1 MGKAKAVK
9 ELGHIGWLGIG
20 NMGLAMARRLA
31 DAGAQLSVYNR
42 SPEKA
47 EPLRAHGAQIART
60 LQDLAGCD
68 IVLTML
74 ATGDVV
80 EDLLLGSTGLLSQP
94 GAKKPKVVIDCSSI
108 SVEISSSIR
117 ERLASMGVAFIAA
130 PVSGNPEVVA
140 SGNSTFVCSGPAQAV
155 DHVRPLFLS
164 MGKAAS
170 YVGEGELARVA
181 KICHNVWLGGV
192 SQALAEVLVL
202 GQKAGLTREAFLNF
216 LNQSAMGS
224 AFTKGRTP
232 SWVAMDGAPG
242 FSPWLMRKDM
252 DLGLD
257 LAKSLE
263 MPMPLSNTARDFLQ
277 ALINSGDAE
286 ADFTQGLMQQQ
297 ARVSGLEMKP
307 EKGAT
312 DPQ

>member
-1 MGKAKAVK
+1 MGHAKAVK
-9 ELGHIGWLGIG
+9 NLGHIGWLGIG

-31 DAGAQLSVYNR
+31 DAGANLSVYNR

-47 EPLRAHGAQIART
+47 EPLRAHGATVARS

-68 IVLTML
+68 IVVTML

-80 EDLLLGSTGLLSQP
+80 EDLLLGSTGLFSQP
-94 GAKKPKVVIDCSSI
+94 GTKHPQVVIDCSSI
-108 SVEISSSIR
+108 SVETSSSIR
-117 ERLASMGVAFIAA
+117 ERLAVRGVAFIAA

-155 DHVRPLFLS
+155 ERMRPLFLS

-202 GQKAGLTREAFLNF
+202 AQKAGLTREAFLNF

-232 SWVAMDGAPG
+232 SWVALDGAPG

-277 ALINSGDAE
+277 ALINAGDAE

-307 EKGAT
+307 EKSAGH
-312 DPQ
+312 

>member
-1 MGKAKAVK
+1 MGHAMTVK

-20 NMGLAMARRLA
+20 NMGLAMARLLA

-42 SPEKA
+42 TPEKA
-47 EPLRAHGAQIART
+47 EPLRAHGAQVART
-60 LQDLAGCD
+60 LQDLAGCN
-68 IVLTML
+68 IVVTML

-80 EDLLLGSTGLLSQP
+80 EELLLGNTGLLSQP
-94 GAKKPKVVIDCSSI
+94 SAKKPQVVIDCSSI
-108 SVEISSSIR
+108 SVETSSSIR
-117 ERLASMGVAFIAA
+117 ERLESMGVAFIAA

-140 SGNSTFVCSGPAQAV
+140 SGNSTFVCSGPAPAV
-155 DHVRPLFLS
+155 EHVRPLFLS

-263 MPMPLSNTARDFLQ
+263 MPMPLSNAARDFLQ
-277 ALINSGDAE
+277 ALINSADAE

-297 ARVSGLEMKP
+297 ARSSGLEMKP
-307 EKGAT
+307 EKSAGH
-312 DPQ
+312 

>member
-1 MGKAKAVK
+1 MGHAMTVK

-20 NMGLAMARRLA
+20 NMGLAMARLLA

-42 SPEKA
+42 TPEKA
-47 EPLRAHGAQIART
+47 EPLRAHGAQVART
-60 LQDLAGCD
+60 LQDMAGCD
-68 IVLTML
+68 IVVTML

-80 EDLLLGSTGLLSQP
+80 EELLLGNTGLLSQP
-94 GAKKPKVVIDCSSI
+94 SAKKPQVVIDCSSI
-108 SVEISSSIR
+108 SVETSSSIR
-117 ERLASMGVAFIAA
+117 ERLESMGVAFIAA

-140 SGNSTFVCSGPAQAV
+140 SGNSTFVCSGPAPAV
-155 DHVRPLFLS
+155 EHVRPLFLS

-263 MPMPLSNTARDFLQ
+263 MPMPLSNAARDFLQ
-277 ALINSGDAE
+277 ALINSADAE

-297 ARVSGLEMKP
+297 ARASGLEMKP
-307 EKGAT
+307 EKSAGH
-312 DPQ
+312 

>member
-1 MGKAKAVK
+1 
-9 ELGHIGWLGIG
+9 
-20 NMGLAMARRLA
+20 
-31 DAGAQLSVYNR
+31 
-42 SPEKA
+42 
-47 EPLRAHGAQIART
+47 
-60 LQDLAGCD
+60 
-68 IVLTML
+68 
-74 ATGDVV
+74 
-80 EDLLLGSTGLLSQP
+80 
-94 GAKKPKVVIDCSSI
+94 VVIDCSSI
-108 SVEISSSIR
+108 SVETSSSIR
-117 ERLASMGVAFIAA
+117 ERLAAMGVAFIAA
-130 PVSGNPEVVA
+130 PVSGNPEVMA
-140 SGNSTFVCSGPAQAV
+140 SGNSTFVCSGPALAV
-155 DHVRPLFLS
+155 EQVKPLFLS

-232 SWVAMDGAPG
+232 SWVALDGAPG

-263 MPMPLSNTARDFLQ
+263 MPMPLSNAARDFLQ

-297 ARVSGLEMKP
+297 ARASGLEMKP
-307 EKGAT
+307 EKSAGH
-312 DPQ
+312 

>member
-1 MGKAKAVK
+1 MGQAVTVK
-9 ELGHIGWLGIG
+9 DLGHIGWLGIG

-42 SPEKA
+42 SPDKA
-47 EPLRAHGAQIART
+47 EPLRAHGAKVARA

-68 IVLTML
+68 IVVTML

-94 GAKKPKVVIDCSSI
+94 GAKKPQVVIDCSSI
-108 SVEISSSIR
+108 SVETSSSIR
-117 ERLASMGVAFIAA
+117 ERLTAMGVAFIAA

-155 DHVRPLFLS
+155 EQVRPLFLS

-232 SWVAMDGAPG
+232 SWVALDGAPG

-263 MPMPLSNTARDFLQ
+263 MPMPLSNAARDFLQ

-297 ARVSGLEMKP
+297 ARASGLQMPP
-307 EKGAT
+307 EKGAGH
-312 DPQ
+312 

>member
-1 MGKAKAVK
+1 MGQAMTVK

-42 SPEKA
+42 SPDKA
-47 EPLRAHGAQIART
+47 EPLRAHGAQVARA

-68 IVLTML
+68 IVVTML

-94 GAKKPKVVIDCSSI
+94 SAKKPQVVIDCSSI
-108 SVEISSSIR
+108 SVETSSSIR
-117 ERLASMGVAFIAA
+117 ERLAVMGVAFIAA

-140 SGNSTFVCSGPAQAV
+140 SGNSTFVCSGPALAV
-155 DHVRPLFLS
+155 DQVRPLFLS

-232 SWVAMDGAPG
+232 SWVALDGAPG

-263 MPMPLSNTARDFLQ
+263 MPMPLSNAARDFLQ

-297 ARVSGLEMKP
+297 ARASGLEMKP
-307 EKGAT
+307 EKSEGH
-312 DPQ
+312 

>member
-1 MGKAKAVK
+1 MGQAMTVKA
-9 ELGHIGWLGIG
+9 LGHIGWLGIG

-47 EPLRAHGAQIART
+47 EPLRAHGAQVALS
-60 LQDLAGCD
+60 LQELAGCD
-68 IVLTML
+68 ILITML

-80 EDLLLGSTGLLSQP
+80 EDLLLGSAGLFSQP
-94 GAKKPKVVIDCSSI
+94 GGNKPQVVIDCSSI
-108 SVEISSSIR
+108 AVETSASIR
-117 ERLASMGVAFIAA
+117 ERLAAMGVAFIAA

-140 SGNSTFVCSGPAQAV
+140 SGNSTFVCSGPALAV
-155 DHVRPLFLS
+155 ERVRPLFLS

-181 KICHNVWLGGV
+181 KICHNVWLGAV

-232 SWVAMDGAPG
+232 SWVALDGAPG

-257 LAKSLE
+257 LAKALE
-263 MPMPLSNTARDFLQ
+263 MPMPLSNSARDFLQ
-277 ALINSGDAE
+277 TLINSGQAE

-297 ARVSGLEMKP
+297 ARASGLDMKP
-307 EKGAT
+307 EQG
-312 DPQ
+312 QGH

>member
-1 MGKAKAVK
+1 MGHAMTVK

-20 NMGLAMARRLA
+20 NMGLAMARLLA

-42 SPEKA
+42 TPEKA
-47 EPLRAHGAQIART
+47 EPLRAHGAQVART
-60 LQDLAGCD
+60 LQDLAGCN
-68 IVLTML
+68 IVVTML

-80 EDLLLGSTGLLSQP
+80 EELLLGNTGLLSQP
-94 GAKKPKVVIDCSSI
+94 SAKKPQVVIDCSSI
-108 SVEISSSIR
+108 SVETSSSIR
-117 ERLASMGVAFIAA
+117 ERLESMGVAFIAA

-140 SGNSTFVCSGPAQAV
+140 SGNSTFVCSGPAPAV
-155 DHVRPLFLS
+155 KHVRPLFLS

-263 MPMPLSNTARDFLQ
+263 MPMPLSNAARDFLQ
-277 ALINSGDAE
+277 ALINSADAE

-297 ARVSGLEMKP
+297 ARASGLEMKP
-307 EKGAT
+307 EKSAGH
-312 DPQ
+312 

>member
-1 MGKAKAVK
+1 MGQAMTVKA
-9 ELGHIGWLGIG
+9 LGHIGWLGIG

-47 EPLRAHGAQIART
+47 EPLRAHGAQVARS
-60 LQDLAGCD
+60 LQELAGCD
-68 IVLTML
+68 ILITML

-80 EDLLLGSTGLLSQP
+80 EDLLLGSAGLFSQP
-94 GAKKPKVVIDCSSI
+94 GGNKPQVVIDCSSI
-108 SVEISSSIR
+108 AVETSASIR
-117 ERLASMGVAFIAA
+117 ERLAAMGVAFIAA

-140 SGNSTFVCSGPAQAV
+140 SGNSTFVCSGPALAV
-155 DHVRPLFLS
+155 ERVRPLFLS

-181 KICHNVWLGGV
+181 KICHNVWLGAV

-232 SWVAMDGAPG
+232 SWVALDGAPG

-257 LAKSLE
+257 LAKALE
-263 MPMPLSNTARDFLQ
+263 MPMPLSNSARDFLQ
-277 ALINSGDAE
+277 TLINSGQAE

-297 ARVSGLEMKP
+297 ARASGLDMKP
-307 EKGAT
+307 EQG
-312 DPQ
+312 QGH

>member
-1 MGKAKAVK
+1 MGQAMTVK
-9 ELGHIGWLGIG
+9 DLGHIGWLGIG

-42 SPEKA
+42 SPDKA
-47 EPLRAHGAQIART
+47 EPLRAHGAQVART

-68 IVLTML
+68 IVVTML

-80 EDLLLGSTGLLSQP
+80 EELLLGSAGLLSQP
-94 GAKKPKVVIDCSSI
+94 GAKKPQVVIDCSSI
-108 SVEISSSIR
+108 SVENSSSIR
-117 ERLASMGVAFIAA
+117 ERLAAMGVAFIAA

-232 SWVAMDGAPG
+232 SWVALDGAPG

-263 MPMPLSNTARDFLQ
+263 MPMPLSNAARDFLQ
-277 ALINSGDAE
+277 ALINSGNAE

-297 ARVSGLEMKP
+297 ARASGLEMKP
-307 EKGAT
+307 EKSAGH
-312 DPQ
+312 

>member
-1 MGKAKAVK
+1 MGQATTVK

-31 DAGAQLSVYNR
+31 DAGARLSVYNR

-47 EPLRAHGAQIART
+47 EPLRAHGAQVARS
-60 LQDLAGCD
+60 LGELAGCD
-68 IVLTML
+68 IVVTML

-80 EDLLLGSTGLLSQP
+80 EELLLGPTGLLSQA
-94 GAKKPKVVIDCSSI
+94 GDKKPQLVIDCSSI
-108 SVEISSSIR
+108 AVETSASIR
-117 ERLASMGVAFIAA
+117 ERLSAMGVAFIAA

-140 SGNSTFVCSGPAQAV
+140 MGNSTFVCSGPAQMVEHA
-155 DHVRPLFLS
+155 RPLFLS
-164 MGKAAS
+164 VGKAAS

-181 KICHNVWLGGV
+181 KICHNVWLGAV

-232 SWVAMDGAPG
+232 SWVAMDGEPG

-257 LAKSLE
+257 LAKALE

-277 ALINSGDAE
+277 MVINSGQAE

-297 ARVSGLEMKP
+297 ARASGLAMKP
-307 EKGAT
+307 EKSPGH
-312 DPQ
+312 

>member
-1 MGKAKAVK
+1 MGQAMTVK
-9 ELGHIGWLGIG
+9 NLGHIGWLGIG

-31 DAGAQLSVYNR
+31 EAGAQLSVYNR
-42 SPEKA
+42 SPDKA
-47 EPLRAHGAQIART
+47 EPLRAHGAQVART
-60 LQDLAGCD
+60 LQELAGCD
-68 IVLTML
+68 IVVTML

-94 GAKKPKVVIDCSSI
+94 GAKKPQVVIDCSSI
-108 SVEISSSIR
+108 SVETSSSIR
-117 ERLASMGVAFIAA
+117 ERLAAMGVAFIAA

-155 DHVRPLFLS
+155 EQVKPLFLS

-232 SWVAMDGAPG
+232 SWVALDGAPG

-263 MPMPLSNTARDFLQ
+263 MPMPLSNAARDFLQ

-297 ARVSGLEMKP
+297 ARASGLEMPP
-307 EKGAT
+307 EKGAGH
-312 DPQ
+312 

>member
-1 MGKAKAVK
+1 MGHAMTVK

-20 NMGLAMARRLA
+20 NMGLAMARLLA

-42 SPEKA
+42 TPEKA
-47 EPLRAHGAQIART
+47 EPLRAHGAQVART
-60 LQDLAGCD
+60 LQDLAGCN
-68 IVLTML
+68 IVVTML

-80 EDLLLGSTGLLSQP
+80 EELLLGNTGLLSQP
-94 GAKKPKVVIDCSSI
+94 SAKKPQVVIDCSSI
-108 SVEISSSIR
+108 SVETSSSIR
-117 ERLASMGVAFIAA
+117 ERLESMGVAFIAA

-155 DHVRPLFLS
+155 EHVRPLFLS

-263 MPMPLSNTARDFLQ
+263 MPMPLSNAARDFLQ
-277 ALINSGDAE
+277 ALINSADAE

-297 ARVSGLEMKP
+297 ARASGLEMKP
-307 EKGAT
+307 EKSAGH
-312 DPQ
+312 

>member
-1 MGKAKAVK
+1 MGHAMTVK

-20 NMGLAMARRLA
+20 NMGLAMARLLA

-42 SPEKA
+42 TPEKA
-47 EPLRAHGAQIART
+47 EPLRAHGAQVART
-60 LQDLAGCD
+60 LQDLAGCN
-68 IVLTML
+68 IVVTML

-80 EDLLLGSTGLLSQP
+80 EELLLGNTGLLSQP
-94 GAKKPKVVIDCSSI
+94 SAKKPQVVIDCSSI
-108 SVEISSSIR
+108 SVETSSSIR
-117 ERLASMGVAFIAA
+117 ERLESMGVAFIAA

-140 SGNSTFVCSGPAQAV
+140 SGNSTFVCSGPAPAV
-155 DHVRPLFLS
+155 EHVRPLFLS

-263 MPMPLSNTARDFLQ
+263 MPMPLSNAARDFLQ

-297 ARVSGLEMKP
+297 ARASGLEMKP
-307 EKGAT
+307 EKSAGH
-312 DPQ
+312 

>member
-1 MGKAKAVK
+1 
-9 ELGHIGWLGIG
+9 
-20 NMGLAMARRLA
+20 
-31 DAGAQLSVYNR
+31 
-42 SPEKA
+42 
-47 EPLRAHGAQIART
+47 
-60 LQDLAGCD
+60 
-68 IVLTML
+68 
-74 ATGDVV
+74 
-80 EDLLLGSTGLLSQP
+80 
-94 GAKKPKVVIDCSSI
+94 VIDCSSI
-108 SVEISSSIR
+108 AVETSASIR
-117 ERLASMGVAFIAA
+117 ERLAAMGVAFIAA

-140 SGNSTFVCSGPAQAV
+140 SGNSTFVCSGPALAV
-155 DHVRPLFLS
+155 ERVRPLFLS

-181 KICHNVWLGGV
+181 KICHNVWLGAV

-232 SWVAMDGAPG
+232 SWVALDGAPG

-257 LAKSLE
+257 LAKALE
-263 MPMPLSNTARDFLQ
+263 MPMPLSNSARDFLQ
-277 ALINSGDAE
+277 TLINSGQAE

-297 ARVSGLEMKP
+297 ARASGLDMKP
-307 EKGAT
+307 EQG
-312 DPQ
+312 QGH

>member
-1 MGKAKAVK
+1 MGHAMTVK

-20 NMGLAMARRLA
+20 NMGLAMARLLA

-42 SPEKA
+42 TPEKA
-47 EPLRAHGAQIART
+47 EPLRAHGAQVART
-60 LQDLAGCD
+60 LQDLAGCN
-68 IVLTML
+68 IVVTML

-80 EDLLLGSTGLLSQP
+80 EELLLGNTGLLSQP
-94 GAKKPKVVIDCSSI
+94 SAKKPQVVIDCSSI
-108 SVEISSSIR
+108 SVETSSSIR
-117 ERLASMGVAFIAA
+117 ERLESMGVAFIAA

-140 SGNSTFVCSGPAQAV
+140 SGNSTFVCSGPAPAV
-155 DHVRPLFLS
+155 EHVRPLFLS

-263 MPMPLSNTARDFLQ
+263 MPMPLSNAARDFLQ
-277 ALINSGDAE
+277 ALINSADAE

-297 ARVSGLEMKP
+297 ARASGLEMKP
-307 EKGAT
+307 EKSAGH
-312 DPQ
+312 

>member
-1 MGKAKAVK
+1 MGQTQTLKA
-9 ELGHIGWLGIG
+9 LGHIGWLGIG

-47 EPLRAHGAQIART
+47 EPLRAHGAQVARA
-60 LQDLAGCD
+60 LPDLAGCD
-68 IVLTML
+68 IIVTML

-80 EDLLLGSTGLLSQP
+80 EDLLLGPAGLLSAP
-94 GAKKPKVVIDCSSI
+94 GAKKPRVVIDCSSI
-108 SVEISSSIR
+108 SVDTSASIR
-117 ERLASMGVAFIAA
+117 ARLAAMGVAFIAS

-140 SGNSTFVCSGPAQAV
+140 MGNSTFVCSGPADMV
-155 DHVRPLFLS
+155 EHVRPLLLS
-164 MGKAAS
+164 MGKAVS

-192 SQALAEVLVL
+192 SQTLAEVLVL

-232 SWVAMDGAPG
+232 SWVAMAGEPG

-263 MPMPLSNTARDFLQ
+263 MAMPLSNAARDLLQ

-297 ARVSGLEMKP
+297 ARASGLVMKP
-307 EKGAT
+307 EK
-312 DPQ
+312 PSKP

>member
-1 MGKAKAVK
+1 MGQAMTVKA
-9 ELGHIGWLGIG
+9 LGHIGWLGIG

-31 DAGAQLSVYNR
+31 DAGTQLSVYNR

-47 EPLRAHGAQIART
+47 EPLRAHGAQVARS
-60 LQDLAGCD
+60 LQELAGCD
-68 IVLTML
+68 ILITML

-80 EDLLLGSTGLLSQP
+80 EDLLLGSAGLFSQP
-94 GAKKPKVVIDCSSI
+94 GGNKPQVVIDCSSI
-108 SVEISSSIR
+108 AVETSASIR
-117 ERLASMGVAFIAA
+117 ERLAAMGVAFIAA

-140 SGNSTFVCSGPAQAV
+140 SGNSTFVCSGPALAV
-155 DHVRPLFLS
+155 ERVRPLFLS

-181 KICHNVWLGGV
+181 KICHNVWLGAV

-232 SWVAMDGAPG
+232 SWVALDGAPG

-257 LAKSLE
+257 LAKALE
-263 MPMPLSNTARDFLQ
+263 MPMPLSNSARDFLQ
-277 ALINSGDAE
+277 TLINSGQAE

-297 ARVSGLEMKP
+297 ARASGLDMKP
-307 EKGAT
+307 EQGHGH
-312 DPQ
+312 

>member
-1 MGKAKAVK
+1 MGHAMTVK

-20 NMGLAMARRLA
+20 NMGLAMARLLA

-42 SPEKA
+42 TPEKA
-47 EPLRAHGAQIART
+47 EPLRAHGAQVART
-60 LQDLAGCD
+60 LQDLAGCN
-68 IVLTML
+68 IVVTML

-80 EDLLLGSTGLLSQP
+80 EELLLGNTGLLSQP
-94 GAKKPKVVIDCSSI
+94 SAKKPQVVIDCSSI
-108 SVEISSSIR
+108 SVETSSSIR
-117 ERLASMGVAFIAA
+117 ERLESMGVAFIAA

-140 SGNSTFVCSGPAQAV
+140 SGNSTFVCSGPAPAV
-155 DHVRPLFLS
+155 EHVRPLFLS

-263 MPMPLSNTARDFLQ
+263 MPMPLSNAARDFLQ

-297 ARVSGLEMKP
+297 ARACGLEMKP
-307 EKGAT
+307 EKSAGH
-312 DPQ
+312 

>member
-1 MGKAKAVK
+1 MGHAMTVK

-20 NMGLAMARRLA
+20 NMGLAMARLLA

-42 SPEKA
+42 TPEKA
-47 EPLRAHGAQIART
+47 EPLRAHGAQVART
-60 LQDLAGCD
+60 LQDLAGCN
-68 IVLTML
+68 IVVTML

-80 EDLLLGSTGLLSQP
+80 EELLLGNTGLLSQP
-94 GAKKPKVVIDCSSI
+94 SAKKPQVVIDCSSI
-108 SVEISSSIR
+108 SVETSSSIR
-117 ERLASMGVAFIAA
+117 ERLESMGVAFIAA

-140 SGNSTFVCSGPAQAV
+140 SGNSTFVCSGPAPAV
-155 DHVRPLFLS
+155 EHVRPLFLS

-232 SWVAMDGAPG
+232 SWLAMDGAPG

-263 MPMPLSNTARDFLQ
+263 MPMPLSNAARDFLQ
-277 ALINSGDAE
+277 ALINSADAE

-297 ARVSGLEMKP
+297 ARASGLEMKP
-307 EKGAT
+307 EKSAGH
-312 DPQ
+312 

>member
-1 MGKAKAVK
+1 MGQAMTVKA
-9 ELGHIGWLGIG
+9 LGHIGWLGIG

-47 EPLRAHGAQIART
+47 EPLRAHGAQVALS
-60 LQDLAGCD
+60 LQELAGCD
-68 IVLTML
+68 ILITML

-80 EDLLLGSTGLLSQP
+80 EDLLLGSAGLLSQP
-94 GAKKPKVVIDCSSI
+94 GGNKPQVVIDCSSI
-108 SVEISSSIR
+108 AVETSASIR
-117 ERLASMGVAFIAA
+117 ERLAAMGVAFIAA

-140 SGNSTFVCSGPAQAV
+140 SGNSTFVCSGPALAV
-155 DHVRPLFLS
+155 ERVRPLFLS

-181 KICHNVWLGGV
+181 KICHNVWLGAV

-232 SWVAMDGAPG
+232 SWVALDGAPG

-257 LAKSLE
+257 LAKALE
-263 MPMPLSNTARDFLQ
+263 MPMPLSNSARDFVQ
-277 ALINSGDAE
+277 TLINSGQAE

-297 ARVSGLEMKP
+297 ARASGLEMQP
-307 EKGAT
+307 EQGSGL
-312 DPQ
+312 

>member
-1 MGKAKAVK
+1 MGQAMTVK
-9 ELGHIGWLGIG
+9 DLGHIGWLGIG

-42 SPEKA
+42 SPDKA
-47 EPLRAHGAQIART
+47 EPLRAHGAQVART
-60 LQDLAGCD
+60 LQELAGCD
-68 IVLTML
+68 IVVTML

-80 EDLLLGSTGLLSQP
+80 EDLLLGSAGLLSQP
-94 GAKKPKVVIDCSSI
+94 GAKKPQVVIDCSSI
-108 SVEISSSIR
+108 SVETSSSIR
-117 ERLASMGVAFIAA
+117 ERLAAMGVAFIAA

-140 SGNSTFVCSGPAQAV
+140 SGNSTFVCSGPALAV
-155 DHVRPLFLS
+155 DQVRPLFLS

-263 MPMPLSNTARDFLQ
+263 MPMPLSNAARDFLQ

-297 ARVSGLEMKP
+297 ARVSGLEMAP
-307 EKGAT
+307 EKGAGH
-312 DPQ
+312 